1 METVI
6 AQLTFQDIIHL
17 SITILGSV
25 FIIILI
31 LGAFAKYQDDSF
43 IFIIPILLFILGIF
57 VFYRADDLIN
67 IKAKRYANALKQDI
81 LKSQNIIT
89 VDKEKLDSSNK
100 SYLNEVELSLIK
112 ENYKLVRENDQ
123 FVYFQ
128 KCSNKS

>member
-6 AQLTFQDIIHL
+6 AQLTFQDIIHF

-25 FIIILI
+25 VMFILM
-31 LGAFAKYQDDSF
+31 LGAFAKYKDDSF
-43 IFIIPILLFILGIF
+43 IFIIPILFFILGIF
-57 VFYRADDLIN
+57 LVYRVDDFNN
-67 IKAKRYANALKQDI
+67 IKAKEYANTLKQYI

-89 VDKEKLDSSNK
+89 VDKEKLNK

-112 ENYKLVRENDQ
+112 ENYKPVRENDQ

>member
-6 AQLTFQDIIHL
+6 AQLTFQDIIHF

-25 FIIILI
+25 VMIILM
-31 LGAFAKYQDDSF
+31 LGAFAKYKDDSF
-43 IFIIPILLFILGIF
+43 IFIIPILFFILGIF
-57 VFYRADDLIN
+57 LVYRVDDFNN
-67 IKAKRYANALKQDI
+67 IKAKEYANTLKQYI

-89 VDKEKLDSSNK
+89 VDKEKLNK

-112 ENYKLVRENDQ
+112 ENYKPVRENDQ